1 MTLRLP
7 GGAGRV
13 GGEIPLHFPWAAVG
27 EQLCLD
33 DDLKAVSV
41 ACHRLVTS
49 MSSLGVGLGRNL

>member
-1 MTLRLP
+1 M
-7 GGAGRV
+7 

-27 EQLCLD
+27 EQLCLG